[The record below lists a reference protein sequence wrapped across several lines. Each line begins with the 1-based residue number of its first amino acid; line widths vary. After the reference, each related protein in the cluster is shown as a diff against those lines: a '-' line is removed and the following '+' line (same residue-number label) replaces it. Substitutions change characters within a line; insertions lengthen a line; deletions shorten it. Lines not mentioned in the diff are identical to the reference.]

1 MRASL
6 GQLNM
11 EEMILSNLL
20 DILPPQSLPLDGNR
34 PFSVDWHELPI
45 FINFDVLRGEREGK
59 PGVGVSLCLR
69 M

>member
-1 MRASL
+1 
-6 GQLNM
+6 M
-11 EEMILSNLL
+11 EEIILSNLL
-20 DILPPQSLPLDGNR
+20 DILPPQSLPVDGNR

-45 FINFDVLRGEREGK
+45 FINFEGRGREGQ

>member
-11 EEMILSNLL
+11 KEMMESNLL
-20 DILPPQSLPLDGNR
+20 DILPPQSLNLSQADGNR

-45 FINFDVLRGEREGK
+45 FINFDWD
-59 PGVGVSLCLR
+59 
-69 M
+69 